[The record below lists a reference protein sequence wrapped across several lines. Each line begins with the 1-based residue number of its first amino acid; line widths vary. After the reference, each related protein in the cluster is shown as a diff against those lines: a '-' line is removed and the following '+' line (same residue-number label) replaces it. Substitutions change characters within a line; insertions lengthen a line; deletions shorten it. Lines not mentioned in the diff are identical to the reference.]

1 MVEEIF
7 LFMWA
12 NDMGQFRNNIYRTP
26 ILKAFR
32 LWKLD
37 PTEQKD
43 WAFSIKAKKAVLQ
56 KKSSRLTSF
65 LSDLSILE
73 RQQNNRKRTILK
85 ELVGV
90 IYYEGKAAELKEQV
104 QLTRKRCSFY
114 VSNVLR

>member
-1 MVEEIF
+1 
-7 LFMWA
+7 
-12 NDMGQFRNNIYRTP
+12 MGQFRNNIHKMQ

-32 LWKLD
+32 LWMSD

-43 WAFSIKAKKAVLQ
+43 WVFSIRAKKAVLQ

-65 LSDLSILE
+65 LGDLSILE

-90 IYYEGKAAELKEQV
+90 IL
-104 QLTRKRCSFY
+104 
-114 VSNVLR
+114 

>member
-1 MVEEIF
+1 MVVEIC
-7 LFMWA
+7 LFMWD
-12 NDMGQFRNNIYRTP
+12 NDRGRFGNNTRETQ
-26 ILKAFR
+26 ILRAFR

-65 LSDLSILE
+65 LGDLSILE

-90 IYYEGKAAELKEQV
+90 ILGGKG
-104 QLTRKRCSFY
+104 C
-114 VSNVLR
+114 